1 MQTQLNA
8 EKQKN
13 IKLTEAYNKQKNI
26 ISQLSS
32 QLSGQNPKSNKLM
45 EELNKQRNI
54 ISQLTSQLNSER
66 QNNLNLNNQLKSY
79 ININNQLN
87 QSLNS
92 KITEIQNL
100 KKSTST
106 RLSSTLS
113 TVKSIN
119 PGERVIAVHFTSP
132 DHRINY
138 SLPCKNTDVF
148 VKLEQQLYMEYPE
161 YKNENTYFTVSGN
174 SVKRFKTLD
183 ENHIKNHDI
192 ILLNVYE

>member
-1 MQTQLNA
+1 MQAQLNA

-13 IKLTEAYNKQKNI
+13 IKLTEAINKQKNI
-26 ISQLSS
+26 INQLSS
-32 QLSGQNPKSNKLM
+32 QLNGEKPKDNKLI

-54 ISQLTSQLNSER
+54 INLLTSQLNSEK
-66 QNNLNLNNQLKSY
+66 QNNLNLNNQLKNY

-106 RLSSTLS
+106 NLSSTLS

-119 PGERVIAVHFTSP
+119 PGEKVIAVHFSSP

-138 SLPCKNTDVF
+138 SIACKNTDVF
-148 VKLEQQLYMEYPE
+148 VKLEQQLYMEYSE
-161 YKNENTYFTVSGN
+161 YKNENTYFTVNGN
-174 SVKRFKTLD
+174 FVKRFKTLD
-183 ENHIKNHDI
+183 ENSIKNHDI